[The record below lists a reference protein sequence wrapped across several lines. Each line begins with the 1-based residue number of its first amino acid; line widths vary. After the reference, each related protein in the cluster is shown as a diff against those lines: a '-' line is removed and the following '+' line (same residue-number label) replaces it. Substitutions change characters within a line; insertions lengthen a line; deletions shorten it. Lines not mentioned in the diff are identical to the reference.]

1 MASQV
6 TSPWSE
12 TLDPVDIPLL
22 DRGTVPAIGNSVRIL
37 GTALA
42 VLLALGITRGE
53 ARADARQDTD
63 RALAAERKLDAEVA
77 TAKATRVALDA
88 RYQSEL
94 RKIDRLK
101 KQRGSWR
108 RDRELRES
116 LASSLETAKKLEAIT
131 AQLTRASASQGQARR
146 LVAAAVAS
154 ELASATDPPRLAM
167 LQRERARLAPPP
179 ARDKKI
185 VLPEL
190 EIDPLADPEE
200 LEQQALAIR
209 QSEGALARQVA
220 LLEDRSRRFDQV
232 AELRRQHER
241 AESLAERDDARA
253 RRGAGVP
260 LTRSNEDASPADSST
275 DGAGSGSG
283 GGFPSDPPPTSLPPP
298 NESSSGRTDTLVG
311 GANEVA
317 LLAESSAVLGEVID
331 ASALEALRKAQSS
344 SDPKVRAAAAKQARD
359 AAAAKLDHLRK
370 QRALI
375 EARARS
381 LRQR

>member
-1 MASQV
+1 M
-6 TSPWSE
+6 
-12 TLDPVDIPLL
+12 
-22 DRGTVPAIGNSVRIL
+22 RIL

-53 ARADARQDTD
+53 PRADARLDTD

-116 LASSLETAKKLEAIT
+116 LAASLETAKKLEAIT

-209 QSEGALARQVA
+209 QSESALARQVA

-260 LTRSNEDASPADSST
+260 LTRSNEDASPADST
-275 DGAGSGSG
+275 DGSGSGSGSG
-283 GGFPSDPPPTSLPPP
+283 GGPIIPPPASFPPPT
-298 NESSSGRTDTLVG
+298 ETSSGRTDTFAG
-311 GANEVA
+311 TANEVA